1 MYDARPLDIIPG
13 IFKEASGYAAQGRF
27 VDGDNVRFWKG
38 FAERI
43 GGNSRVSTDHNFRP
57 PRTSLAWR
65 ALDGTLLAAF
75 AHARGVQILRGS
87 SLTDVTPTT
96 YSTLTLTV
104 GAITGGPYT
113 LGETVT
119 AAGGGSGTVTAAAAA
134 TPVYIASDNG
144 TMVLSLTSFVGSF
157 YLGEAVTATGGG
169 TARAVAG
176 GSPGTFYIYGH
187 TGTFSGTLTGSASGA
202 TATISSAT
210 DLWTGTL
217 TGGTSGATS
226 TLSAASE
233 TNPVNSGATVAWG
246 ESTWGSSVWG
256 GTDSLYSS
264 VTNAMTWTL
273 ATWGEDLVACPRG
286 GAIYALDAST
296 FIATPTTNLS
306 AISGAPSNALGIFMN
321 DANRTLVA
329 YGAHDGSADDPLNIR
344 WCDEEDYTT
353 WTASSAN
360 TAGAL
365 RCEDGSLIIGRMQAR
380 DAHLISTDTAIY
392 EFRYI
397 GLPYVFSLRKIA
409 TGSTLLGANASAE
422 QDGVTFWMGRDGFYY
437 YDGTVNPLPCDVHQ
451 YVFGRLNAVQ
461 AFKVTCGS
469 LRAYNEVWWFYAS
482 VDATEIDSYVC
493 YNTVE
498 KSWSIGSKSRTSW
511 LDSNVVFSY
520 PTTTK
525 SDGSIHVDEYGTTDN
540 GTAFDYA
547 LSTGDI
553 EVDDGSVF
561 LHTRKLIPNYD
572 RIEGGHTVTIEARDW
587 PARAATSKG
596 PYAISSTT
604 ENISVRARGRTL
616 RFVFEGSDDFRMG
629 RWRYRITGHGRKP

>member
-1 MYDARPLDIIPG
+1 MYDARPLDIMPG

-27 VDGDNVRFWKG
+27 VDGENVRFWKG

-43 GGNSRVSTDHNFRP
+43 GGNSRVTTDHNFRP
-57 PRTSLAWR
+57 PRSSIAWR
-65 ALDGTLLAAF
+65 ALDGNLMAAF
-75 AHARGVQILRGS
+75 AHARGVQILRGGT
-87 SLTDVTPTT
+87 LTDVTPTT

-104 GAITGGPYT
+104 GAITSGPYT

-134 TPVYIASDNG
+134 TPVYIAADNG
-144 TMVLSLTSFVGSF
+144 TMVLALTSIVGSF
-157 YLGEAVTATGGG
+157 YLGEALTATGGG
-169 TARAVAG
+169 TGRAVAG
-176 GSPGTFYIYGH
+176 GNSTPFYIYGH

-226 TLSAASE
+226 TLSAATE

-264 VTNAMTWTL
+264 VTNAMTWSL

-286 GAIYALDAST
+286 GKIYALDAST

-329 YGAHDGSADDPLNIR
+329 YGAHDGSADDPLNVR

-353 WTASSAN
+353 WTASAAN
-360 TAGAL
+360 TAGSL

-409 TGSTLLGANASAE
+409 TGSILLGPNASAE

-451 YVFGRLNAVQ
+451 YVFSRLNAVQ

-469 LRAYNEVWWFYAS
+469 LRAYNEVWWFYVS
-482 VDATEIDSYVC
+482 SDSTEIDSYVC

-498 KSWSIGSKSRTSW
+498 KSWSLGTKSRTSW

-520 PTTTK
+520 PTATK
-525 SDGSIHVDEYGTTDN
+525 ADGSIHVDEYGTTDN

-553 EVDDGSVF
+553 EVDDGSTF
-561 LHTRKLIPNYD
+561 LHTRKLIPDYD
-572 RIEGGHTVTIEARDW
+572 RIEGDHTVTIEARDW

-596 PYAISSTT
+596 PYALDAAT
-604 ENISVRARGRTL
+604 EHISVRARGRTL